1 MTNETNEVYF
11 INIERATEC
20 LLEYLKM
27 GNALESGVIAD
38 IIDELREQMYF
49 MILEENK
56 NNADALKKA
65 DIEMINGSVKNGK

>member
-1 MTNETNEVYF
+1 MTNETNEIYW
-11 INIERATEC
+11 IEIEKAIEC

-27 GNALESGVIAD
+27 EKALESSVIAD

-65 DIEMINGSVKNGK
+65 DKEIMKEGAKNGK